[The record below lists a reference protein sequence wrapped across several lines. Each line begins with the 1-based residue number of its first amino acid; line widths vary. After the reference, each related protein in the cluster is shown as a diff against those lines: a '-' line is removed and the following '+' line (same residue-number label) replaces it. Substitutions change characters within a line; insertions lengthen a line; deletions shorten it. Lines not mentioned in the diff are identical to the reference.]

1 MSEREQGQLRRSA
14 GVRASLAVVIA
25 TATGAAVMAVPSQT
39 AAASTPTIY
48 GGNRSVNPVLARNS
62 AGFSTQEGAS
72 QPRRIQI
79 RQYRG
84 ARHAARVVAN
94 AATVRIVEP
103 RAAVTPGQTWIFAS
117 DVKAR
122 RGAAAHISVSWFDR
136 NGNFLRWTGG
146 NTRSVRLSDWTRV
159 RAALRVPR
167 GASTGQTVVNVLNT
181 RPGSPVLVTR
191 HGVKAPLAS
200 TLPAPTTPGGSSM
213 QPPAGATLVR
223 DLSRRSSWITESGAN
238 VVEIPQ
244 TGPHGDVVLR
254 NTLVDGQTG
263 ASSAMPSERSDLQG
277 GTVPLGSTRW
287 MIWDQRF
294 TSLPTTNL
302 DRWQVAGP
310 NEIHGETL
318 SQATVM
324 PEISATKRFRL
335 NANAG
340 LPSTR
345 YFDIAPIVVG
355 EWHQY
360 KFGIHYTQGGDGW
373 IELWRDGVRVMRM
386 DGPTTSE
393 ARDGYWKFGNYRNAD
408 INGTTTID
416 ISGCR
421 VYGQ

>member
-1 MSEREQGQLRRSA
+1 MSERRQGQLPSRV
-14 GVRASLAVVIA
+14 GLRAILAVVSAMA
-25 TATGAAVMAVPSQT
+25 TAVAVMAVPNQT
-39 AAASTPTIY
+39 AAGSPVY
-48 GGNRSVNPVLARNS
+48 GGNRSANPVLARNS

-72 QPRRIQI
+72 QLRRIQI
-79 RQYRG
+79 RPYRG
-84 ARHAARVVAN
+84 ARHAARVVSH
-94 AATVRIVEP
+94 AATVRIREP

-117 DVKAR
+117 DVKGR
-122 RGAAAHISVSWFDR
+122 RGAVAHISVLWFDR
-136 NGNFLRWTGG
+136 NGKFLRRTGG
-146 NTRSVRLSDWTRV
+146 SNKSVRLSGWTRV
-159 RAALRVPR
+159 RAVLPVPQR
-167 GASTGQTVVNVLNT
+167 AGTARTVVNVLNE

-191 HGVKAPLAS
+191 HEVRAPLA
-200 TLPAPTTPGGSSM
+200 PM
-213 QPPAGATLVR
+213 QPPAGATLVQ
-223 DLSRRSSWITESGAN
+223 DLSRLSSWITESGAN
-238 VVEIPQ
+238 VVEIPE

-254 NTLVDGQTG
+254 NTLVDGQG
-263 ASSAMPSERSDLQG
+263 GGSSGMPSERSDLEG

-294 TSLPTTNL
+294 TTLPTTHE

-318 SQATVM
+318 DQATMM

-340 LPSTR
+340 RPSPR

-360 KFGIHYTQGGDGW
+360 KFGIHYSQGGDGW
-373 IELWRDGVRVMRM
+373 FELWRDGIRVVRV

-393 ARDGYWKFGNYRNAD
+393 ARDGYWKFGNYRNAE

-421 VYGQ
+421 VYGP

>member
-1 MSEREQGQLRRSA
+1 MSERRQGQLRRSPGLRA
-14 GVRASLAVVIA
+14 GLAVVL
-25 TATGAAVMAVPSQT
+25 ATGAAVVAVPNQT
-39 AAASTPTIY
+39 AAALTQTMY
-48 GGNRSVNPVLARNS
+48 GVNRSVNPVLARNS

-79 RQYRG
+79 RPYRG
-84 ARHAARVVAN
+84 ARHAARVVSN

-103 RAAVTPGQTWIFAS
+103 REAVTPGQTWIFGS

-122 RGAAAHISVSWFDR
+122 RGAVAHISVSWFDR

-146 NTRSVRLSDWTRV
+146 KTRTVRLSEWTRV
-159 RAALRVPR
+159 RASLPVPR
-167 GASTGQTVVNVLNT
+167 GARTGRTVVNVLHS

-191 HGVKAPLAS
+191 HEVRAPLAS
-200 TLPAPTTPGGSSM
+200 SLPARTTPIPSSM

-223 DLSRRSSWITESGAN
+223 DLSRRSSWVTESGAN
-238 VVEIPQ
+238 VVEIPE

-254 NTLVDGQTG
+254 NTLVDGQRG
-263 ASSAMPSERSDLQG
+263 ASSGMPSERSDLQG

-294 TSLPTTNL
+294 MSLPTTNE

-324 PEISATKRFRL
+324 PEISPTKRFRL

-340 LPSTR
+340 LSSQR

-360 KFGIHYTQGGDGW
+360 KFGIHYAQGGAGW

-421 VYGQ
+421 VYTQ